1 MNIAI
6 NKNVLEHM
14 LINAQSFLD
23 KKDSSQIT
31 SHVLLHALDGNL
43 TIKATDFE
51 IGISMDTTNI
61 QVALPGLATANG
73 KKLLD
78 IIKIL
83 KDDEVLL
90 KVENDF
96 LFIKQNKSKF
106 KLPMFNADEYPD
118 FPSVED
124 KSKFEINPLEFLH
137 AIKKISPAID
147 SNNPKYELNGALIDI
162 KTDKINFVAT
172 DTRRLAV
179 ASSMQTTEKEIAIII
194 PKKAIAEI
202 QKLFFDEMNIYY
214 DENTMLVKSE
224 NFTFFTKLINGKFPD
239 YQRIIPQDKKYEL
252 TLNRDKMIDHLKQV
266 STISQEMKLTF
277 RNDAIIFESLN
288 EENIEARTQLDF
300 ISNLTEDIVLAVN
313 SKYLLDFLTH
323 IEKNE
328 FKLRYNDS
336 TLPFMLSSDEF
347 ITVIMPIMI

>member
-6 NKNVLEHM
+6 NKNVIEHI

-31 SHVLLHALDGNL
+31 SHVLLNAQDGNL
-43 TIKATDFE
+43 TVKATDFE
-51 IGISMDTTNI
+51 IGISMETKNLQI
-61 QVALPGLATANG
+61 ALPGQATANG

-83 KDDEVLL
+83 KDEEVNL

-118 FPSVED
+118 FPTIEN

-162 KTDKINFVAT
+162 KQDKINFVAT

-179 ASSMQTTEKEIAIII
+179 ATSMQTTESEIALII
-194 PKKAIAEI
+194 PKKAIAEM
-202 QKLFFDEMNIYY
+202 QKLFFDEMNIFY

-239 YQRIIPQDKKYEL
+239 YQRIIPADKKYEL

-336 TLPFMLSSDEF
+336 TLPFMLASDEF

>member
-6 NKNVLEHM
+6 NKNVLEHI
-14 LINAQSFLD
+14 LVNAQSFLD

-31 SHVLLHALDGNL
+31 SHVLLDAQDGNL
-43 TIKATDFE
+43 IVKATDFE
-51 IGISMDTTNI
+51 IGLSMETKNI
-61 QVALPGLATANG
+61 QIALPGIATANG

-78 IIKIL
+78 IVKIL
-83 KDDEVLL
+83 KDEEVLL
-90 KVENDF
+90 KTENDF

-118 FPSVED
+118 FPSLD
-124 KSKFEINPLEFLH
+124 NKSKFEINPIEFLH

-162 KTDKINFVAT
+162 KQDKINFVAT

-179 ASSMQTTEKEIAIII
+179 ATSINNAEKEIALII
-194 PKKAIAEI
+194 PKKAISEM

-239 YQRIIPQDKKYEL
+239 YQRIIPNEKKYEL

-266 STISQEMKLTF
+266 STISHEMKLTF
-277 RNDAIIFESLN
+277 RNDAIVFESLN

-300 ISNLTEDIVLAVN
+300 ISNLSEDVVLAVN
-313 SKYLLDFLTH
+313 SKYILDFLTH

-336 TLPFMLSSDEF
+336 TLPFMLACDDF

>member
-6 NKNVLEHM
+6 NKNVIEHI
-14 LINAQSFLD
+14 LVNAQSFLD

-31 SHVLLHALDGNL
+31 SHVLLNAQDGNL
-43 TIKATDFE
+43 TVKATDFE
-51 IGISMDTTNI
+51 IGISMDTKNLQI
-61 QVALPGLATANG
+61 ALPGLATANG

-83 KDDEVLL
+83 KDEEVNL

-106 KLPMFNADEYPD
+106 KLPMFNAEEYPD
-118 FPSVED
+118 FPSID
-124 KSKFEINPLEFLH
+124 NKSKFEINPLEFLH

-162 KTDKINFVAT
+162 KKDKINFVST

-179 ASSMQTTEKEIAIII
+179 DSSPNSADKEIALII
-194 PKKAIAEI
+194 PKKAIAEM
-202 QKLFFDEMNIYY
+202 QKLFFDEMNIFY

-239 YQRIIPQDKKYEL
+239 YQRIIPSEKKYEL

>member
-14 LINAQSFLD
+14 LVNAQNFLD

-51 IGISMDTTNI
+51 IGISMDTKNI
-61 QVALPGLATANG
+61 QIALPGLATANG

-78 IIKIL
+78 IVKIL

-106 KLPMFNADEYPD
+106 KLPMFNAEEYPD
-118 FPSVED
+118 FPSIED

-179 ASSMQTTEKEIAIII
+179 ASSMQTAQKEIAIII
-194 PKKAIAEI
+194 PKKAIAEM

-214 DENTMLVKSE
+214 DENTMIVKSE

-252 TLNRDKMIDHLKQV
+252 TLSRDKMIDHLKQV

-288 EENIEARTQLDF
+288 EENIEAKTQLDF
-300 ISNLTEDIVLAVN
+300 ISNLTEDITLAVN

-336 TLPFMLSSDEF
+336 TLPFMLASEEF

>member
-239 YQRIIPQDKKYEL
+239 YQRIIPKDKKYEL

>member
-14 LINAQSFLD
+14 LVNAQSFLD

-31 SHVLLHALDGNL
+31 SHILLHAQENNL
-43 TIKATDFE
+43 KIKATDFE
-51 IGISMDTTNI
+51 IGISMDTNNVKIDLDGT
-61 QVALPGLATANG
+61 ATANG

-83 KDDEVLL
+83 KDEEVLL

-96 LFIKQNKSKF
+96 LHIKQNKSKF

-118 FPSVED
+118 FPSIKE
-124 KSKFEINPLEFLH
+124 KAKFEINPLNFLH
-137 AIKKISPAID
+137 AIKKITPAID

-162 KTDKINFVAT
+162 KKDKINFVAT
-172 DTRRLAV
+172 DTRRLAI
-179 ASSMQTTEKEIAIII
+179 ASSKQNADKEIAIII
-194 PKKAIAEI
+194 PKKAISEM

-239 YQRIIPQDKKYEL
+239 YQRIIPAEKKHEL

-277 RNDAIIFESLN
+277 SKDAIVFESLN
-288 EENIEARTQLDF
+288 EDNIEAKTQLDF
-300 ISNLTEDIVLAVN
+300 DSKLTEDIVLAVN

-328 FKLRYNDS
+328 FKLSYNDA

>member
-1 MNIAI
+1 MHIAI
-6 NKNVLEHM
+6 NKNVIEHI
-14 LINAQSFLD
+14 LINTQSFLD

-31 SHVLLHALDGNL
+31 SHVLIHAQDGNL
-43 TIKATDFE
+43 TVKATDFE
-51 IGISMDTTNI
+51 IGISMDTKNVQI
-61 QVALPGLATANG
+61 VLPGFATANG
-73 KKLLD
+73 KKFLD

-118 FPSVED
+118 FPSIEN

-162 KTDKINFVAT
+162 KKDKINFVAT

-179 ASSMQTTEKEIAIII
+179 ASSKQTTENEIAIII
-194 PKKAIAEI
+194 PKKAIAEM
-202 QKLFFDEMNIYY
+202 QKLFFDEMNIFY

-239 YQRIIPQDKKYEL
+239 YQRIVPNDKKYEL

-328 FKLRYNDS
+328 FKLRYNDA
-336 TLPFMLSSDEF
+336 TLPFMLSCDEF

>member
-6 NKNVLEHM
+6 NKNVLEHI
-14 LINAQSFLD
+14 LVNAQSFLD

-31 SHVLLHALDGNL
+31 SHVLIDALAGKL
-43 TIKATDFE
+43 TVKATDFE
-51 IGISMDTTNI
+51 IGISMDTSNVQIT
-61 QVALPGLATANG
+61 QEGQATANG

-83 KDDEVLL
+83 KDEEVLL
-90 KVENDF
+90 KIENDF
-96 LFIKQNKSKF
+96 LFIRQNKSKF
-106 KLPMFNADEYPD
+106 KLPMFNAQEYPD
-118 FPSVED
+118 FPTID
-124 KSKFEINPLEFLH
+124 TKSKFEINPLDFLH

-147 SNNPKYELNGALIDI
+147 TNNPKYELNGALIDI
-162 KTDKINFVAT
+162 KKDKINFVAT

-179 ASSMQTTEKEIAIII
+179 ASSMQTTENEISLII
-194 PKKAIAEI
+194 PKKAIAEM

-239 YQRIIPQDKKYEL
+239 YQRIIPNEKKYEL

-288 EENIEARTQLDF
+288 EENIEAKTQLDF
-300 ISNLTEDIVLAVN
+300 LSNLTEDVVLAVN
-313 SKYLLDFLTH
+313 SKYILDFLTH

-336 TLPFMLSSDEF
+336 TLPFMLASDEF

>member
-118 FPSVED
+118 FPSIEN

-179 ASSMQTTEKEIAIII
+179 ASSVQSTQKEIAIII

>member
-6 NKNVLEHM
+6 NKNVLEHI
-14 LINAQSFLD
+14 LVNAQSFLD

-31 SHVLLHALDGNL
+31 SHVLLDARDGNL
-43 TIKATDFE
+43 TVKATDFE
-51 IGISMDTTNI
+51 IGISMDTKNVQI
-61 QVALPGLATANG
+61 ALPGQATANG

-83 KDDEVLL
+83 KDEEVLL

-118 FPSVED
+118 FPTIEN
-124 KSKFEINPLEFLH
+124 KSQFEINPLEFLH

-147 SNNPKYELNGALIDI
+147 NNNPKYELNGALIDI
-162 KTDKINFVAT
+162 KADKINFVAT

-179 ASSMQTTEKEIAIII
+179 STSMQSAEKEIALII
-194 PKKAIAEI
+194 PKKAISEM
-202 QKLFFDEMNIYY
+202 QKLFFDEMNIFY

-277 RNDAIIFESLN
+277 RNDAIVFESLN

-300 ISNLTEDIVLAVN
+300 ISNLTEDVVLAVN
-313 SKYLLDFLTH
+313 SKYILDFLTH

-336 TLPFMLSSDEF
+336 TLPFMLASDEF

>member
-6 NKNVLEHM
+6 NKNVLEHI
-14 LINAQSFLD
+14 LVNAQSFLD

-31 SHVLLHALDGNL
+31 SHLLLDARDGNL
-43 TIKATDFE
+43 NIKATDFE
-51 IGISMDTTNI
+51 IGLSMDTKNVQI
-61 QVALPGLATANG
+61 ALPGLATANG

-96 LFIKQNKSKF
+96 LHIKQNKSKF

-118 FPSVED
+118 FPSIEN
-124 KSKFEINPLEFLH
+124 KSKFEINPLDFLH

-147 SNNPKYELNGALIDI
+147 TNNPKYELNGALIDI
-162 KTDKINFVAT
+162 KADKINFVAT

-179 ASSMQTTEKEIAIII
+179 DTSSNSAEKEIALII
-194 PKKAIAEI
+194 PKKAISEM
-202 QKLFFDEMNIYY
+202 QKLFFDEMNIFY

-266 STISQEMKLTF
+266 STISHEMKLTF
-277 RNDAIIFESLN
+277 RNDAIVFESLN
-288 EENIEARTQLDF
+288 EENIEAKTQLDF
-300 ISNLTEDIVLAVN
+300 ISNLTEDVVIAVN
-313 SKYLLDFLTH
+313 SKYILDFLTH

-336 TLPFMLSSDEF
+336 TLPFMLSCDEF

>member
-6 NKNVLEHM
+6 NKNVLEHI
-14 LINAQSFLD
+14 LVNAQSFLD

-31 SHVLLHALDGNL
+31 SHVLLDAMDGKL
-43 TIKATDFE
+43 TVKATDFE
-51 IGISMDTTNI
+51 IGISMDTSNI
-61 QVALPGLATANG
+61 QIALPGTATANG

-83 KDDEVLL
+83 KDEEVSL

-118 FPSVED
+118 FPTIND

-162 KTDKINFVAT
+162 KSDKINFVST
-172 DTRRLAV
+172 DTRRLAI
-179 ASSMQTTEKEIAIII
+179 ASSVQNAEKEISIII
-194 PKKAIAEI
+194 PKKAIAEM

-277 RNDAIIFESLN
+277 RNDAIVFESLN

-336 TLPFMLSSDEF
+336 TLPFMLASDEF

>member
-6 NKNVLEHM
+6 NKNVLEHI
-14 LINAQSFLD
+14 LVNAQSFLD

-31 SHVLLHALDGNL
+31 SHVLLDAMDGKL

-51 IGISMDTTNI
+51 IGISMDTSNVQI
-61 QVALPGLATANG
+61 ALPGTATANG

-78 IIKIL
+78 IVKIL
-83 KDDEVLL
+83 KDEEVSL
-90 KVENDF
+90 KIENDF

-118 FPSVED
+118 FPSID
-124 KSKFEINPLEFLH
+124 NKSKFEINPLEFLH

-162 KTDKINFVAT
+162 KSDKINFVST

-179 ASSMQTTEKEIAIII
+179 ASSMQNAEKEIAIII
-194 PKKAIAEI
+194 PKKAISEM

-336 TLPFMLSSDEF
+336 TLPFMLASDEF